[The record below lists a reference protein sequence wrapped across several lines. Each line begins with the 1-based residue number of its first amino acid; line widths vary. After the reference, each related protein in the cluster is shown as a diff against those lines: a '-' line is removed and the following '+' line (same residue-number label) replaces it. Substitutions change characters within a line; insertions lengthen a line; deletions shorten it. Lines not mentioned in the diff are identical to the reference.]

1 MNNFKAPH
9 TLKMNEEKGYQEVDP
24 STSEEFRLL
33 EALGTPRVFYA
44 VKANKYYKDA
54 ECTKLFTDEE
64 LNALELPIPAKIENE
79 RRKLIKAANDAGA
92 AVDFKAVYAATSPT
106 EVLPPKAIR
115 DRLVTVDPIDRMIN
129 RINRSTIGK

>member
-9 TLKMNEEKGYQEVDP
+9 TLKMNEEKGYQEVEQ

-64 LNALELPIPAKIENE
+64 INALELPIPAKIENE
-79 RRKLIKAANDAGA
+79 RRKLIKAANETGT

-106 EVLPPKAIR
+106 EVLPPKTIR
-115 DRLVTVDPIDRMIN
+115 DRLVTVDPVDRMIN

>member
-9 TLKMNEEKGYQEVDP
+9 TLKMNEEKGYQEVDH

-33 EALGTPRVFYA
+33 EALGTPKVFYA
-44 VKANKYYKDA
+44 LKANKYYKDA

-64 LNALELPIPAKIENE
+64 INALELPIPAKIENE
-79 RRKLIKAANDAGA
+79 RRKLIKAANDAGT

-115 DRLVTVDPIDRMIN
+115 DRLVNVDPIDRMIN

>member
-9 TLKMNEEKGYQEVDP
+9 TLKMNEEKGYQEVDH

-33 EALGTPRVFYA
+33 EALGTPKVFYA
-44 VKANKYYKDA
+44 LKANKYYKDA

-64 LNALELPIPAKIENE
+64 INALELPIPAKIENE
-79 RRKLIKAANDAGA
+79 RRKLIKAANDAGT

-115 DRLVTVDPIDRMIN
+115 DRLVNVDPIDSMIN